1 MARGG
6 AQKRKGAEPSSD
18 SCCGICLELLLEPV
32 TLFLRAL
39 LLLRGAR
46 SGSTQRLP
54 LLSAA
59 CEGGSYAI
67 GSVQS
72 AISRPEDE
80 TAGTATYAF
89 VDLVS
94 TRINNS
100 SRAH

>member
-1 MARGG
+1 MEGSG
-6 AQKRKGAEPSSD
+6 AVFG
-18 SCCGICLELLLEPV
+18 LLLWDLLGV
-32 TLFLRAL
+32 ASRARHALLRAL

-67 GSVQS
+67 GAVQS
-72 AISRPEDE
+72 AVSRPEDE